1 MSNPMAGAT
10 RRIAQ
15 MVRHPVPP
23 VPPQSATFVGV
34 ATLTTSRPDLRGPF
48 TRPVSAELLIDARGD
63 VTVTGLCV
71 GPVKLGSVTCTI
83 TQLPRTA
90 TGTYVAGEFR
100 LTLGLHIGVDVLRG
114 AQNSDL
120 TITLTTDSP
129 GSRATPNSELTLV
142 GTGTFQNGYLGG
154 RLATMVVN
162 GTICPAAELQPELSG
177 GAAEVIGGVIEPMLR
192 PAEAPSRGQA
202 RRRTGTPA
210 GTWRARTC

>member
-1 MSNPMAGAT
+1 MSNPMADAT
-10 RRIAQ
+10 RRIARL
-15 MVRHPVPP
+15 VRHPAPP
-23 VPPQSATFVGV
+23 VPPRSATFVGV

-63 VTVTGLCV
+63 VTVTGLCA

-90 TGTYVAGEFR
+90 TWTYVAGEFR
-100 LTLGLHIGVDVLRG
+100 LTLGLHIGADVLRG

-120 TITLTTDSP
+120 TITLTTHSP
-129 GSRATPNSELTLV
+129 GSRATENSELTLV

-162 GTICPAAELQPELSG
+162 GTICPAAELEPELS
-177 GAAEVIGGVIEPMLR
+177 V
-192 PAEAPSRGQA
+192 S
-202 RRRTGTPA
+202 
-210 GTWRARTC
+210 